1 MISICIFSKDRPMQ
15 LDLCL
20 RSIKQ
25 NAPYF
30 TDVKVLY
37 LAEGKFK
44 DGYKLV
50 REEHPE
56 VTFIPESTDFCQQI
70 WDIVHSNQEYFA
82 WGTDDSII
90 CKKVELGEH
99 KLNAI
104 FKDMGCVSI
113 VMRVGENMK
122 NQDHFQHNPS
132 TPGPI
137 VARFEDMIVWDVLQ
151 CNKNYD
157 IGRPWQ
163 NDCSIMPR
171 DMYIERLKQETYWRE
186 HKSKSLDYTGD
197 SGRCF
202 NPCLAA
208 AFQDIIYLNI
218 PVNLVH
224 LREDGKALA
233 DFGNWG
239 RQVRYDTATL
249 NELFLAGKRID
260 LDALNLE
267 NVDCP
272 RREMEYRFYRK

>member
-1 MISICIFSKDRPMQ
+1 MQ

-20 RSIKQ
+20 RSIAQ

-44 DGYKLV
+44 EGYKIV
-50 REEHPE
+50 KEEHPN
-56 VTFIPESTDFCQQI
+56 VTFLPEDIDFPQQI
-70 WDIVHSNQEYFA
+70 WDIVSNNQQYFA
-82 WGTDDSII
+82 WGTDDSLI
-90 CKKVELGEH
+90 CTKVD
-99 KLNAI
+99 LNADKLRWV
-104 FKDMGCVSI
+104 FDVQNCVSI

-122 NQDHFQHNPS
+122 QQDHFQNNPS

-137 VARFEDMIVWDVLQ
+137 IGRYEDMIVWDVLQ
-151 CNKNYD
+151 CNEQYD

-171 DMYIERLKQETYWRE
+171 DQYLARLEYETYWRE
-186 HKSKSLDYTGD
+186 HKSKSLDYVGS

-202 NPCLAA
+202 NPCKAA
-208 AFQDIIYLNI
+208 AFKDIVYLNN

-224 LREDGKALA
+224 LSEDGKTLA

-239 RQVRYDTATL
+239 RQIRYDTTTL
-249 NELFLAGKRID
+249 NELFLMGKRIN

-272 RREMEYRFYRK
+272 RREMAYTFYRK